1 MTSPFDVPSCDKC
14 RKPAIHHQVYSGR
27 MMCGVHLTD
36 SVRKKVSKALRKQLV
51 IPYGG
56 SITILVA
63 ISGGKDSAVLLDR
76 IVDALGKNSRVTI
89 VGGCVDEGIEGYRK
103 PSLECAR
110 QLCAD
115 LGVRFETVSYPELGF
130 IEMDEAVK
138 RIELTNDKK
147 TPCSYCGVFRRQG
160 VNHLA
165 KRVGADVIAFGHN
178 LDDMAQTVL
187 MNLQNGDVDRTLR
200 LAPHTENL
208 IEGMIPRIVPLRW
221 VPEQEVHLYALER
234 GLPIHHDE
242 CPHGEGALRFRH
254 REMVA
259 LMESDVPG
267 SRHGMLR
274 FADEIKSIHQKL
286 DQKRMAPPEACPVC
300 GELCSGTIC
309 KACEMKESLGS
320 NPSS

>member
-1 MTSPFDVPSCDKC
+1 
-14 RKPAIHHQVYSGR
+14 
-27 MMCGVHLTD
+27 
-36 SVRKKVSKALRKQLV
+36 
-51 IPYGG
+51 
-56 SITILVA
+56 
-63 ISGGKDSAVLLDR
+63 
-76 IVDALGKNSRVTI
+76 
-89 VGGCVDEGIEGYRK
+89 
-103 PSLECAR
+103 
-110 QLCAD
+110 
-115 LGVRFETVSYPELGF
+115 
-130 IEMDEAVK
+130 
-138 RIELTNDKK
+138 
-147 TPCSYCGVFRRQG
+147 
-160 VNHLA
+160 
-165 KRVGADVIAFGHN
+165 
-178 LDDMAQTVL
+178 

-221 VPEQEVHLYALER
+221 VPEQEVHLFALER

-259 LMESDVPG
+259 LMESDTPG

-309 KACEMKESLGS
+309 KACEMKASLG
-320 NPSS
+320 NI